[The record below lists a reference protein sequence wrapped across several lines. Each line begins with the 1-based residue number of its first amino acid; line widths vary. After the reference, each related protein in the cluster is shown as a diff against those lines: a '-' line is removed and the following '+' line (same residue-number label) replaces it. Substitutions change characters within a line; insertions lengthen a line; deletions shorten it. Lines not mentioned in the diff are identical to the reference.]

1 MNNLHLK
8 LLSVFALC
16 IAVIIKVNAQI
27 ELPAP
32 SPQATFSQKVGLTP
46 VTITYS
52 RPSVKDREI
61 FGDLVP
67 YGELWRTGANMATK
81 LEFGDD
87 LKIGGKEV
95 KAGTYALFTI
105 PGENEWTIIIN
116 KNYNQGG
123 TGQYSEAEDVARF
136 TAKTETIDYQIE
148 TFTITIDDVQA
159 NSANIALMWDKTVVK
174 FPIEV
179 EIDEK
184 IMASIDKSMVISPD
198 VYYQAATYY
207 HDADKDLDKAL
218 EWITVAGKE
227 YEKRGMK
234 PYWVYRKK
242 ALIEADLK
250 KYKDAIASA
259 EKSKSMAAEAGNNQ
273 YVKFNE
279 ESIAQWKKEK

>member
-8 LLSVFALC
+8 LLSAFALC
-16 IAVIIKVNAQI
+16 FAVIVNVNAQI

-105 PGENEWTIIIN
+105 PGENE
-116 KNYNQGG
+116 
-123 TGQYSEAEDVARF
+123 
-136 TAKTETIDYQIE
+136 
-148 TFTITIDDVQA
+148 
-159 NSANIALMWDKTVVK
+159 
-174 FPIEV
+174 
-179 EIDEK
+179 
-184 IMASIDKSMVISPD
+184 
-198 VYYQAATYY
+198 
-207 HDADKDLDKAL
+207 
-218 EWITVAGKE
+218 
-227 YEKRGMK
+227 
-234 PYWVYRKK
+234 
-242 ALIEADLK
+242 
-250 KYKDAIASA
+250 
-259 EKSKSMAAEAGNNQ
+259 
-273 YVKFNE
+273 
-279 ESIAQWKKEK
+279 